1 MSDYSIRIPARGEE
15 IEYTEGT
22 ERYLFETS
30 FSSVPYRLYAR
41 QFWTYPLPTG
51 PLQLPKEKRYI
62 AERVAKW
69 MSSDGNP
76 TVLVWEEEAYRHPL
90 KSVDQLLAERLAS
103 RRPIS

>member
-15 IEYTEGT
+15 VEYTEG
-22 ERYLFETS
+22 EDRYLFEVS

-51 PLQLPKEKRYI
+51 PIQLPEEKKYI
-62 AERVAKW
+62 AERLAKW
-69 MSSDGNP
+69 MSTDGNP

-90 KSVDQLLAERLAS
+90 KSVDELLAERLA
-103 RRPIS
+103 RRKIP